1 MPSPIRVA
9 VLSFWHV
16 HAGDYT
22 RRTIEHPDTE
32 LVAIWDDDVERG
44 KAAAEQYGVEHT
56 SDLDTLLARDDI
68 DAVTVT
74 TETSRHRDIMVA
86 AANAGKHIFTEKLLA
101 PTVEEAQEII
111 DSCDARGVK
120 LIVSLPRLYD
130 GYTPVITDLINSG
143 KLGDITYGRVRLSHN
158 GSVANWLP
166 DRFYDPV
173 PAIGGALTD
182 LGCHPVYLTQLFLGT
197 TPATVSAT
205 YGSVTGRAVED
216 NAVVT
221 VGYPSGA
228 IGVIEAGFA
237 SPSPFTIDIGGTEG
251 VLSFNDRD
259 GVIIAR
265 GKAFGDGPQQIE
277 IAEKSPSAYEQWVTH
292 IQQDTRADEN
302 LAAAVELTRLV
313 VAANESART
322 GQTIPY
328 SEELTSGKN

>member
-1 MPSPIRVA
+1 MPSPLRVA

-22 RRTIEHPDTE
+22 KRTIEHPDTE
-32 LVAIWDDDVERG
+32 LVTIWDDDVERG
-44 KAAAEQYGVEHT
+44 KAAAEQYGVQHT
-56 SDLDTLLARDDI
+56 SDLQALLARDDI

-74 TETSRHRDIMVA
+74 TETIRHRDIMVA

-101 PTVEEAQEII
+101 PTVDEAEEII
-111 DSCDARGVK
+111 RACDAGGVK

-130 GYTPVITDLINSG
+130 GYTPVITELINSG

-158 GSVANWLP
+158 GAVANWLP
-166 DRFYDPV
+166 DRFYDPQ

-182 LGCHPVYLTQLFLGT
+182 LGCHPVYLTQLFLGNR
-197 TPATVSAT
+197 PSTVSAT
-205 YGSVTGRAVED
+205 YGAVTGRKVED

-228 IGVIEAGFA
+228 IGVIEAGFV
-237 SPSPFTIDIGGTEG
+237 SPNPFSIDIGGTEG
-251 VLSFNDRD
+251 VLSFNDKD

-265 GKAFGDGPQQIE
+265 GKAFGEAAQQIK
-277 IAEKSPSAYEQWVTH
+277 IAEKAPSAYEQWVTH
-292 IQQDTRADEN
+292 IQQGTRADAN

-313 VAANESART
+313 VAANHSART

-328 SEELTSGKN
+328 TKN

>member
-22 RRTIEHPDTE
+22 RRTVEHPDTE
-32 LVAIWDDDVERG
+32 LVAIWDDDDERG
-44 KAAAEQYGVEHT
+44 KTAAEQYGVEHT
-56 SDLDTLLARDDI
+56 SDLEALLARDDI

-101 PTVEEAQEII
+101 PTVAEAEEII
-111 DSCDARGVK
+111 KACDDNGVK

-130 GYTPVITDLINSG
+130 GYTPVVTELIKSG

-158 GSVANWLP
+158 GAVANWLP
-166 DRFYDPV
+166 DRFYDAE

-182 LGCHPVYLTQLFLGT
+182 LGCHPVYLTQLFLGSA
-197 TPATVSAT
+197 PSTVSAT

-251 VLSFNDRD
+251 VLSFNDKD
-259 GVIIAR
+259 GVIVAR
-265 GKAFGDGPQQIE
+265 GKAFGDSAQQFP
-277 IAEKSPSAYEQWVTH
+277 IADKAPSAYEQWVTH
-292 IQQDTRADEN
+292 IQQGTRADAN
-302 LAAAVELTRLV
+302 IAAAVELTRLV

-322 GQTIPY
+322 GQTIRY
-328 SEELTSGKN
+328 SQQ